1 MTNTTQFNEG
11 ANGYVALKLMPEDAE
26 IVTERLQSL
35 GVNDAITADK
45 LHLTILYT
53 HADVEEKPTLA
64 PEAIHLTFVK
74 GEARIMGKPPYKA
87 LVLELDAYSAVQRN
101 HELCTSLGVDHSH
114 AEYIPHLSLKYG
126 ATAGD
131 LDRVADAFNGMAL
144 RFSGEYVED
153 TK

>member
-1 MTNTTQFNEG
+1 MTNTTQLNEG
-11 ANGYVALKLMPEDAE
+11 VNGYVALKLMPEDAKL
-26 IVTERLQSL
+26 VTERLQEL
-35 GVNDAITADK
+35 GVKNAILPEK

-53 HADVEEKPTLA
+53 HADVKEKPALA
-64 PEAIHLTFVK
+64 PEAIHITFAK
-74 GEARIMGKPPYKA
+74 GGARIMGQPPYKA

-101 HELCTSLGVDHSH
+101 HELCTILGVEHSH

-144 RFSGEYVED
+144 RFNGEYIED
-153 TK
+153 TI